1 MPRHDKPLTPDRI
14 AAVKD
19 ADIDFSDI
27 PEFADEVNFDARG
40 GVGGATI
47 PPERTT
53 VRDRVRPDVK

>member
-27 PEFADEVNFDARG
+27 PELDEEFWREAELVERDPA
-40 GVGGATI
+40 
-47 PPERTT
+47 ERTT
-53 VRDRVRPDVK
+53 VRDRLRPDVK